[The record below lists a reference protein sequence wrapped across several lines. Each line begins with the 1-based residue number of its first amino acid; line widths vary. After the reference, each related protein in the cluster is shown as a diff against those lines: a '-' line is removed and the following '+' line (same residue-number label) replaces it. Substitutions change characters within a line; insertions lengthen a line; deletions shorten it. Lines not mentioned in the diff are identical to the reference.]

1 MSKICVL
8 GSLNMDIVVKVNSMP
23 KIGETIIGDNLMN
36 IPGGKGANQAVAAKR
51 SGASVYMLGKVGLD
65 SNGSKLIEEL
75 KGGDINVDYVYKDQN
90 KSTGTAIINVDKRG
104 NNSIIVVPGANMEI
118 TDQELN
124 MTMEVI
130 KSCNVLVA
138 QFETNIDIT
147 VKAFKF
153 AKECGVVTILNP
165 APAKK
170 VPDELLKYTD
180 VIVPNETEA
189 FELTKIKVDD
199 LKTAQQSAQV
209 FLNHGVKYVIIT
221 MGEKGAALI
230 NTNNC
235 EIIPAYK
242 VSAVDTTA
250 AGDSF
255 IGALASKFENP
266 TLKYDDL
273 KSAIVFGNKVSSIAV
288 QREGAQPSIPTLDEV
303 MKIYKE
309 A

>member
-170 VPDELLKYTD
+170 VPDELLQYTD

-230 NTNNC
+230 NANNC